1 MRRSPSSRVAPAG
14 VGVVVCLLLQTAAV
28 AWAQTPLEPK
38 PGQDE
43 YRINVDV
50 DLVMVHASVVDRAG
64 QLVTDLKRE
73 NFVVLEDGVGQP
85 LAVFLREDIPVSLG
99 LVIDNSGSMAPKLEQ
114 VNRAA
119 LLFVRTS
126 NPNDE
131 TFVVTFNDYVF
142 VDEEAGF
149 TSDLA
154 ELERRLRRTPP
165 RGQTALYDA
174 IRTSADLLRPGHR
187 DKKVLLVITDGEDN
201 ASADSFDLVMRYA
214 QQSNAA
220 VYTVG
225 LLAEEL
231 PVVAARAR
239 RVLTRLAEATGG
251 AAYFPKKV
259 EEVEAVC
266 QAIAREIRSQYTL
279 GYAPLNR
286 ARDGSY
292 RKIEV
297 RLHGEAVER
306 GLQVRART
314 GYFAREPEA
323 PKR

>member
-1 MRRSPSSRVAPAG
+1 MPRSLPSRVSLAV
-14 VGVVVCLLLQTAAV
+14 VGVVLSLLFRIAPV
-28 AWAQTPLEPK
+28 ACAQKPLEPK

-43 YRINVDV
+43 YRISVDV
-50 DLVMVHASVVDRAG
+50 DLVMVHASVVDRVG

-73 NFVVLEDGVGQP
+73 NFVVLEDGVEQL
-85 LAVFLREDIPVSLG
+85 LAVFLREDTPVSLG
-99 LVIDNSGSMAPKLEQ
+99 LVIDNSGSMAPRLEQ

-131 TFVVTFNDYVF
+131 AFVVTFNDYVF
-142 VDEEAGF
+142 VDEQAGF

-154 ELERRLRRTPP
+154 ELERRLKRAPP

-174 IRTSADLLRPGHR
+174 IRASTDLLRRGHR

-201 ASADSFDLVMRYA
+201 VSADSFDLVMRYV

-220 VYTVG
+220 LYAVG
-225 LLAEEL
+225 LLEDEL
-231 PVVAARAR
+231 PVVARRAR
-239 RVLTRLAEATGG
+239 RALTELTEATGG
-251 AAYFPKKV
+251 GAYFPKKV
-259 EEVEAVC
+259 EDVEAVC
-266 QAIAREIRSQYTL
+266 QAIAREIRNQYTL

-292 RKIEV
+292 RKIDV
-297 RLHGEAVER
+297 RLAGVAAER
-306 GLQVRART
+306 GLQVRARQ
-314 GYFAREPEA
+314 GYFAHAAQES
-323 PKR
+323 KQ